1 MDSYRP
7 RSDVVSTKI
16 DEETSVLL
24 HLEAQ
29 QYYSLNETGT
39 RIWHLLT
46 RGHDAQA
53 IAVAM
58 TEEWDVPQGEAL
70 RSVRAFLQ
78 TLREANLVEGTGDGP
93 AEL

>member
-1 MDSYRP
+1 MDSYRSRP
-7 RSDVVSTKI
+7 DVVSTKI

-29 QYYSLNETGT
+29 QYYSLNKTGT
-39 RIWHLLT
+39 RIWDLLT

-58 TEEWDVPQGEAL
+58 TEDWDVSRDKAL

-78 TLREANLVEGTGDGP
+78 TLREANLVETTSDGTAGS
-93 AEL
+93 

>member
-1 MDSYRP
+1 MDSYRSRP
-7 RSDVVSTKI
+7 DVVSTKI
-16 DEETSVLL
+16 DEKTSVLL

-39 RIWHLLT
+39 RIWDLLT

-58 TEEWDVPQGEAL
+58 TEDWDVSRGKAL

-78 TLREANLVEGTGDGP
+78 TLREANLVETTSDGI
-93 AEL
+93 AGS